1 MSGISFAP
9 IRAHRCTVS
18 RDGWAEGSS
27 HPSLLRH
34 AGLPLPRFDHLRT
47 LTDPTGLWEHAEFST
62 PREEHGYCTEDNARA
77 LIVVSRQPG
86 SAGDLT
92 DLAAIYLEFVLEA
105 RTATGAFRN
114 RRSADGVW
122 SDDGWSDDSQG
133 RAWWGLGVASHSAPA
148 GWMRRASAGAFATCP
163 AFASPHLRANAYAAL
178 GAVEMLT
185 GDPSHGGARDLL
197 ERTSAVIAESA
208 RSAIPWPET
217 RLTYD
222 NARLPEALL
231 AAGTTLGDR
240 SLVATGVR
248 LLEWL
253 VAVETN
259 DNHDFSFAASD
270 GWSVGEP
277 RPGFDQQPIEAW
289 AMTDACHRA
298 WTVTGDEVWR
308 QRARQAT
315 RWLLGSNDTGMV
327 LYDRDTGATHDGL
340 QDGSVNQNQGAESTI
355 AGIAAL
361 QVTATCDARPDDL
374 LSRR

>member
-1 MSGISFAP
+1 MP
-9 IRAHRCTVS
+9 IPYRAHRCTVS
-18 RDGWAEGSS
+18 RDDWTNGSG
-27 HPSLLRH
+27 HPSSLRF
-34 AGLPLPRFDHLRT
+34 AELPMPRFDHLRT

-62 PREEHGYCTEDNARA
+62 PRVAHGFCTDDTARA
-77 LIVVSRQPG
+77 LLVVSRQPA
-86 SAGDLT
+86 SSPDLT
-92 DLAAIYLEFVLEA
+92 DLAAIYLRFVLEA

-122 SDDGWSDDSQG
+122 QDDGGSDDSQG
-133 RAWWGLGVASHSAPA
+133 RAWWGLGAASHSAPA
-148 GWMRRASAGAFATCP
+148 GWMRRASVTAFVTCAT
-163 AFASPHLRANAYAAL
+163 FESPHLRANAYAVL
-178 GAVEMLT
+178 GAVEMLV
-185 GDPSHGGARDLL
+185 GDPANRAARDMLT
-197 ERTSAVIAESA
+197 RTSAVIAECA
-208 RSAIPWPET
+208 RSAIPWPEA

-231 AAGTTLGDR
+231 AAGATLRDR
-240 SLVATGVR
+240 SLVATGLR

-259 DNHDFSFAASD
+259 DDYFSFTSTD
-270 GWSVGEP
+270 GQSVRQP

-308 QRARQAT
+308 LRALRAT
-315 RWLLGSNDTGMV
+315 RWLLGANDTGMP

-340 QDGSVNQNQGAESTI
+340 QDGSVNENKGAESTL

-361 QVTATCDARPDDL
+361 QLSATCDAKPDEL
-374 LSRR
+374 LFHR

>member
-1 MSGISFAP
+1 M
-9 IRAHRCTVS
+9 S
-18 RDGWAEGSS
+18 RDDWAKGSN

-34 AGLPLPRFDHLRT
+34 ADLPTPRFDHLRS

-122 SDDGWSDDSQG
+122 ADVGWSDDSQG

-148 GWMRRASAGAFATCP
+148 GWMRRASANSFATCS

-178 GAVEMLT
+178 GAVELLT
-185 GDPSHGGARDLL
+185 GEPGHGGARDLL
-197 ERTSAVIAESA
+197 ERTSALIAESA
-208 RSAIPWPET
+208 RSAIPWPEA

-231 AAGTTLGDR
+231 AAGTTLRDP

-259 DNHDFSFAASD
+259 DDHDFSFTASD

-277 RPGFDQQPIEAW
+277 RPAFDQQPIEAW

-315 RWLLGSNDTGMV
+315 RWLLGSNDTGMMM
-327 LYDRDTGATHDGL
+327 YDQDTGATHDGL
-340 QDGSVNQNQGAESTI
+340 QDGSLNQNQGAESTI

-361 QVTATCDARPDDL
+361 QVTASCEAEPPDL
-374 LSRR
+374 LSWR